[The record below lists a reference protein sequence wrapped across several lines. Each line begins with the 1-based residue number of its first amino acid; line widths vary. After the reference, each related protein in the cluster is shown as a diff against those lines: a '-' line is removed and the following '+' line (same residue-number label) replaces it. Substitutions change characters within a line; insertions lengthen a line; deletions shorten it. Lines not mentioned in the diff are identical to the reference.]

1 MVDPIIGY
9 TDRFRHTL
17 RGGSIASKREVSVP
31 SRPHGHVSRS
41 FSPSPF
47 ILLTFSFLY
56 NGCHCGAVHAAV
68 CMPRSFPAVST
79 DKNLKE
85 KAKRRRHRNNAGP
98 YWLWKFH
105 GLRRHGVGEGDRNK
119 RHTAQRRTHTRTR
132 KMRVYRKKNTKRS
145 RKVYEDSSDDELEHG
160 VSWDQKQW
168 NVWIEELLVFVNEVN
183 PTDERLFSTERH
195 LLPGLRDSVR
205 RVTER
210 ITEDMSSP
218 FCYLYKGKFLPAAKA
233 DGLYWK
239 PSQGATPTGRN
250 LLKRYFYTNTPWGL
264 RVRRQVTWLNGSDDW
279 TFIDYRS
286 STDVKTTLDRLR
298 GPEDFDWHE
307 LVKRVAEHKIH
318 KAEARKMRRT
328 GRRKIIPKLEE
339 TSSEEE
345 PILDETASEN
355 EQTSPLSS
363 QEEHRDGDR
372 ATDALNDFKPD
383 LGMIIV
389 KEEDGS
395 LYTEMFGAPPLSPI
409 CEDENVIESLQSF
422 LMRSAESLSPLSETC
437 GSGSDDEPSYPCWFD
452 MDFLARANAELERTQ
467 IVPFMDHQEH
477 SRPEAGPNERS
488 RLHPPQKS
496 NVPAQG
502 NQRRKNRPAYDLE
515 KEREANRQ
523 RRLKQ
528 ATFNAS
534 SDPIVPNRTLSRE
547 TANTVTPAIS
557 GLSTS
562 IPSTMKKKQG
572 VVQHPKQL
580 SELQRNRLNEEY
592 MKEGREDISLS
603 LKKVLSVE
611 LDLPMKR
618 INGWL
623 LSKRRVKS
631 RTQEKKK
638 REERRPTPLDI
649 EGRREEEEE
658 TEIIEDEEEEERR
671 EEERREQER
680 RGKVRREEERR
691 LEERREQKREE
702 NKRGERKREESKRG
716 ENKRGER
723 KREESKREENKR
735 EENKRD
741 EKKRKENKREENKRE
756 EKKRGESKR
765 EENKRKERKRKEKK
779 REESKREESKR
790 EKNKREENK
799 RGGAKEARKR
809 SEEEKL
815 REQLKRRREV
825 RRNTIKEREAQARA
839 DEEEK
844 KREEERDKREEEKA
858 SEERGE
864 RQKTS
869 EERGEREEKRAR
881 AVERLIMVT
890 EIVGQQAN
898 MMKLTSGGDREE
910 MMLQLEIQ
918 KRIVQQIQGQN
929 DGMDRHYHDEE
940 AFDEGEYM
948 LERIANRVI
957 QKMKAAETNSASSGE
972 TLEVALEM
980 TEGKHQSNPE
990 LQQTNSGKSIS

>member
-1 MVDPIIGY
+1 MGVTVAPCNDLYVTCSLP
-9 TDRFRHTL
+9 
-17 RGGSIASKREVSVP
+17 RE
-31 SRPHGHVSRS
+31 
-41 FSPSPF
+41 FSSGV
-47 ILLTFSFLY
+47 
-56 NGCHCGAVHAAV
+56 NG
-68 CMPRSFPAVST
+68 
-79 DKNLKE
+79 
-85 KAKRRRHRNNAGP
+85 NNAGP

-623 LSKRRVKS
+623 LSKRRKTK
-631 RTQEKKK
+631 RKKRGERKRDGNKREEEKLDEKK
-638 REERRPTPLDI
+638 RE
-649 EGRREEEEE
+649 GWKREENKR
-658 TEIIEDEEEEERR
+658 DENKREKNKELARQEEERR
-671 EEERREQER
+671 EEERR
-680 RGKVRREEERR
+680 REEN
-691 LEERREQKREE
+691 KRKENKRKE
-702 NKRGERKREESKRG
+702 NKRGERKREE
-716 ENKRGER
+716 N

-735 EENKRD
+735 EENKR
-741 EKKRKENKREENKRE
+741 EESNREENKREENKRKENKREENKRGERKRE
-756 EKKRGESKR
+756 ENKREERKR
-765 EENKRKERKRKEKK
+765 EENKRKESKREEKKREENKRKESKREEKKREKSKRKESK

-790 EKNKREENK
+790 EEKKRE
-799 RGGAKEARKR
+799 GAKEARKR

-839 DEEEK
+839 DEE
-844 KREEERDKREEEKA
+844 KREEERDKREEEK
-858 SEERGE
+858 
-864 RQKTS
+864 KTS

-910 MMLQLEIQ
+910 MMLQMEIQ
-918 KRIVQQIQGQN
+918 KRIVQQIRS
-929 DGMDRHYHDEE
+929 GM
-940 AFDEGEYM
+940 
-948 LERIANRVI
+948 
-957 QKMKAAETNSASSGE
+957 
-972 TLEVALEM
+972 
-980 TEGKHQSNPE
+980 
-990 LQQTNSGKSIS
+990 